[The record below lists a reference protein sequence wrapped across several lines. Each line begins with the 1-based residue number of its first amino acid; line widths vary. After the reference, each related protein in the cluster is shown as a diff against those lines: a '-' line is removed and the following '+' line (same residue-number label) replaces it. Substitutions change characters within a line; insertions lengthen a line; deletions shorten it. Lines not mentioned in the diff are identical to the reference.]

1 MVCGSCLTSCLADS
15 AGYAPGAGLLPEEEK
30 YQRLTGRVLA
40 VQIWL
45 VRNSSCQAKGVAQ
58 PGLWQSEW
66 TVAETTLQQ
75 SGEAVMALS
84 RKFLRDAAGLF
95 SAI

>member
-1 MVCGSCLTSCLADS
+1 MRLLLDISLTGSAK
-15 AGYAPGAGLLPEEEK
+15 YASGTGLLLEEEK
-30 YQRLTGRVLA
+30 YQRLTGWVLA

-58 PGLWQSEW
+58 PGLWQSER
-66 TVAETTLQQ
+66 TVAETTLRQ
-75 SGEAVMALS
+75 SGNAMMALS

>member
-1 MVCGSCLTSCLADS
+1 MLQEQACSKRKRRIS
-15 AGYAPGAGLLPEEEK
+15 AS
-30 YQRLTGRVLA
+30 QVLA

-45 VRNSSCQAKGVAQ
+45 VRNSSCQAKGLAQ
-58 PGLWQSEW
+58 PGLRQSEW
-66 TVAETTLQQ
+66 TVAETSLRQ
-75 SGEAVMALS
+75 SGKAVIALS